1 MDVLQPSIN
10 WEVNSLSEEWDRFE
24 EHAKLMFAGPLSG
37 KTEKVQC
44 AYLLIWAGAK
54 GREIFNTFNV
64 APEELHKIEPYL
76 AKFKAYASPQKNTV
90 FAQIPV
96 PEARPKRHRDCGKI
110 HHRSKDTSE
119 TMLLLRPR

>member
-64 APEELHKIEPYL
+64 VPEELHKIEPYL

-90 FAQIPV
+90 FARYLFQ
-96 PEARPKRHRDCGKI
+96 K
-110 HHRSKDTSE
+110 
-119 TMLLLRPR
+119 